1 MLPSGRMNWGTLPI
15 GCLFLHGVLTLM
27 YSCVAPVS
35 AMPYCSGLVGGLPL
49 HVVLVLLKFA
59 KFSKLNSLLVT
70 FKSIVSDPNRKRPCV
85 KPNVMPPI
93 LVVTM
98 SYALWRGL
106 LLLNY
111 VPEWPPTPWPQQ

>member
-1 MLPSGRMNWGTLPI
+1 MLVSTWGVYLDEV
-15 GCLFLHGVLTLM
+15 F
-27 YSCVAPVS
+27 VAPVS
-35 AMPYCSGLVGGLPL
+35 AMPYCSGLVVMLPL
-49 HVVLVLLKFA
+49 NVFLVWLKFA
-59 KFSKLNSLLVT
+59 KISKLSSLLVI
-70 FKSIVSDPNRKRPCV
+70 FKLLVLDPNRQRPCV